1 VPDLLDAIGQEGVL
15 DPPEMRKLKQLL
27 FKMSMVETSVAAGRP
42 MRVREQDVQIAAQH
56 VDHVL
61 ACIDQKGRNR

>member
-1 VPDLLDAIGQEGVL
+1 
-15 DPPEMRKLKQLL
+15 
-27 FKMSMVETSVAAGRP
+27 MSMVETSVAAGRP

-61 ACIDQKGRNR
+61 ASIDEKGRNR